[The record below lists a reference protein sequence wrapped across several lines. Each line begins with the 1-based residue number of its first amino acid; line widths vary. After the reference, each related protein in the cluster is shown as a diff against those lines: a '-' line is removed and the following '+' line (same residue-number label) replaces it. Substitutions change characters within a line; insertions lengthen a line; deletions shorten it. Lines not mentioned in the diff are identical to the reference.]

1 MAFGEYFR
9 SLRKEKR
16 FTQEEVALKIGKSKM
31 LLVEL
36 RQAEMVLLLTMILK
50 QLRLFLV
57 CL

>member
-1 MAFGEYFR
+1 MTFGEYFR

-50 QLRLFLV
+50 QLRLFLG